1 MAPHERRPDSPVDAP
16 ENPEIQVALERNPEV
31 LASNPDE
38 DLGPSTD
45 WRGIS
50 RGPSQLAWRLD
61 FPEATRMG
69 P

>member
-38 DLGPSTD
+38 DLVPGSYC
-45 WRGIS
+45 RGIP
-50 RGPSQLAWRLD
+50 RGP
-61 FPEATRMG
+61 P
-69 P
+69 